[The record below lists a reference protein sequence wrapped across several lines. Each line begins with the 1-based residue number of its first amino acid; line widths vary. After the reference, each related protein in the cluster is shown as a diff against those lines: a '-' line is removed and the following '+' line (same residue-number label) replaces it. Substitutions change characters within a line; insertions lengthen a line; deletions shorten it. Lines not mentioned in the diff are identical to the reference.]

1 MKALQSDNM
10 WYFRVD
16 DGTDSNSYDS
26 IMLPVDQI
34 TGILPGNTNSKM
46 RIFFEQAT
54 DKPTVSATQQNGYVE
69 LGITAG
75 YQKEILE
82 FLAQAATAST
92 HHTGYQTIADDVT
105 NEYAFRYIKS
115 CEAVHNR

>member
-1 MKALQSDNM
+1 MNTNNM
-10 WYFRVD
+10 WYFRTPTDVD
-16 DGTDSNSYDS
+16 DDDNSYDS

-34 TGILPGNTNSKM
+34 TGILPGNTTSRI

-54 DKPTVSATQQNGYVE
+54 DKPTVDGTQQNGYITI
-69 LGITAG
+69 GTTAG

-92 HHTGYQTIADDVT
+92 HHVGYQTIADDVT
-105 NEYAFRYIKS
+105 GEYAFRYIEN
-115 CEAVHNR
+115 CDVIYNR

>member
-1 MKALQSDNM
+1 M
-10 WYFRVD
+10 WYFRTPTDVD
-16 DGTDSNSYDS
+16 DDDNSYDS

-34 TGILPGNTNSKM
+34 TGILPGNTTSRI

-54 DKPTVSATQQNGYVE
+54 DKPTVDGTQQNGYITI
-69 LGITAG
+69 GTTAG

-92 HHTGYQTIADDVT
+92 HHVGYQTIADDVT
-105 NEYAFRYIKS
+105 GEYAFRYIEN
-115 CEAVHNR
+115 CDVIYNR